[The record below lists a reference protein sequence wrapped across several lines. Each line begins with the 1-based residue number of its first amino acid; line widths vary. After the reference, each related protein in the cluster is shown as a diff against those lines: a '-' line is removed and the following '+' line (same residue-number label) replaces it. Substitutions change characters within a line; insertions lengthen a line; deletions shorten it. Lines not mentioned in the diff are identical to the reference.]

1 MIRWFVLLLASTQ
14 LQASENNQLQGGWD
28 VKSIRWI
35 SDEQTHELPEAQPG
49 MFIFSDNHY
58 ALMWSPKQSPRVP
71 FKELAKPTDEEILA
85 GFKSIVFNS
94 GSYVVTDKELTTT
107 ARVAKVPGFEGGELN
122 FKYQFKDDL
131 LILTLYD
138 ETYPD
143 GKKPDW
149 SGKWQTEFT
158 LTKAK

>member
-1 MIRWFVLLLASTQ
+1 MMKWFVFLLAVTSV
-14 LQASENNQLQGGWD
+14 QAADNNPLKGAWD

-35 SDEQTHELPEAQPG
+35 SAEQTHDLPEAQPG
-49 MFIFSDNHY
+49 MFIFSDQHY

-71 FKELAKPTDEEILA
+71 FKLLAKPTDDEILA

-94 GSYVVTDKELTTT
+94 GSYVLTDTEMT
-107 ARVAKVPGFEGGELN
+107 ATAKVAKVPGFEGGQLV
-122 FKYQFKDDL
+122 FKYQFKDEL
-131 LILTLYD
+131 LIMSLYD

-158 LTKAK
+158 LVKAK